1 VTLQTT
7 TCDDVGS
14 CHGMTLASNQK
25 QNQNVIQLFFILLSL
40 QLTPPCF
47 YYICSLP
54 FLKPKHIPFAMKA
67 LVLEEYNRLV
77 YKDVPDPEIDSN
89 EVLVKVKA
97 CGICGSDVHGLDG
110 STGRRIPPMI
120 MGHEASGIIVKTG
133 ANVKIW
139 KSGDRVTF
147 DSTIYPLND
156 WFTLEGMYNL
166 SDNREVLGVSPGT
179 YNRDGAFAEYIAIP
193 QHILYKLPGNV
204 SFEQAAMVEAVA
216 VALHSI
222 NVAVIKTGDKCVVV
236 GAGMIGVFILK
247 LLQISG
253 ASTIIA
259 IDTNPKRLEYAEKAG
274 ADHTF
279 LSTEENLVEKI
290 SDLTNLRGAD
300 ISFEAVG
307 KSEPVNMAIDIL
319 RKGGKT
325 VLVGNVSP
333 KVDFPLQKVVTREL
347 KVLGSCA
354 IRGEYEV
361 VLNLLETGKI
371 SVDDQISVVAPLSDG
386 ALWFDKLYKKG
397 EDLNKVLL
405 VP

>member
-1 VTLQTT
+1 
-7 TCDDVGS
+7 
-14 CHGMTLASNQK
+14 
-25 QNQNVIQLFFILLSL
+25 
-40 QLTPPCF
+40 
-47 YYICSLP
+47 
-54 FLKPKHIPFAMKA
+54 MKA
-67 LVLEEYNRLV
+67 LVLENYNELV
-77 YKDVPDPEIDSN
+77 YKDVPDPQIKSD
-89 EVLVKVKA
+89 EVLVKVMA

-120 MGHEASGIIVKTG
+120 MGHEASGVIIKTG
-133 ANVKIW
+133 TDVNGW

-147 DSTIYPLND
+147 DSTVYPLND

-166 SDNREVLGVSPGT
+166 SDNREVLGVSPGR
-179 YNRDGAFAEYIAIP
+179 YKRDGAFAEFIAIP
-193 QHILYKLPGNV
+193 QHILYKIPDKI

-222 NVAVIKTGDKCVVV
+222 NIAGISTGDNCVVV
-236 GAGMIGVFILK
+236 GGGMIGIFILK
-247 LLQISG
+247 LLKISG
-253 ASTIIA
+253 ASKIIV
-259 IDTNPKRLEYAEKAG
+259 IDINQKRLEQAIIAG

-279 LSTEENLVEKI
+279 ISTEENLGEKI
-290 SDLTNLRGAD
+290 NALTNKRGAD

-307 KSEPVNMAIDIL
+307 KSESVNIAIDIL

-325 VLVGNVSP
+325 VLVGNISP

-361 VLNLLETGKI
+361 VLSLMEAGKI
-371 SVDDQISVVAPLSDG
+371 CVDDQISAVAPLSEG
-386 ALWFDKLYKKG
+386 AIWFDKLYRKE
-397 EDLNKVLL
+397 EDLNKIIL